1 MWKDKKKTVRPI
13 KREITVNGIK
23 YVYINGV
30 MYVSRPVIKK

>member
-1 MWKDKKKTVRPI
+1 MWKDKKKAVRPI

-30 MYVSRPVIKK
+30 MYVSRPAVKK